1 MRLVPEVRE
10 SRAFGTDSHG
20 SFLLPDRD
28 RGASPGIAGSDNAV
42 LGKDEHGA
50 GPLDLPEHVLDA
62 FDEILSPDYQ
72 EADKFGDVD
81 LAAAEFREIHPFRQ
95 ELLGQVFGIVDPGDS
110 DQGKTSEMGV
120 DKHRLGIRVT
130 DDTDTG
136 IAGEFSEFIF
146 EPAPEIAVFKTVYP
160 AQESLLGVVG
170 G

>member
-10 SRAFGTDSHG
+10 SRTFGTDSHG
-20 SFLLPDRD
+20 SFLLPDRN
-28 RGASPGIAGSDNAV
+28 RGASPGIAGRDYAV

-50 GPLDLPEHVLDA
+50 GSLDLPEHVLDA

-72 EADKFGDVD
+72 EADEFGDVD
-81 LAAAEFREIHPFRQ
+81 LAAAELREVHSFCQ
-95 ELLGQVFGIVDPGDS
+95 ELLRQVFGIVDPGDS
-110 DQGKTSEMGV
+110 DQGETSEMGV
-120 DKHRLGIRVT
+120 DKHRLGIRIT
-130 DDTDTG
+130 DDTDAG
-136 IAGEFSEFIF
+136 IAGEFPEFIF